1 MKKIMHAVFLLATFS
16 NSYSQQGGNAVQISK
31 KYSHAAELQ
40 TVMDKYTVK
49 DLPGISV
56 AVYSEQEG
64 WWTGSSG
71 FSRTETK
78 EKMTENNLQ
87 YIQSVSKTYMAV
99 AILKLNEEGRIR
111 LDAPMTNYLPGKYRD
126 WIKNADKITVRML
139 LSHTSGIAE
148 YVTDPE
154 YTQTVLL
161 TPLKVVVMSE
171 VLQCLQNEE
180 AQFAPGEKYLYTNTN
195 FTLLALI
202 GDFITGNHAEYITAN
217 IMKPLGLKNTF
228 YRDDKT
234 YLNNPRLVDSYWD
247 LLNAGRPA
255 NVTPM
260 QKANVQ
266 ALIGDDGIICT
277 PEDAVK
283 FLIGLMEGRLLKDSS
298 LKLMQQWV
306 RNSEGRE
313 VYGLGLIRFEFG
325 GLVGYGHGGGGIG
338 SGCALIYVPSKKA
351 YVFLATNIG
360 CVWDGAPAIKA
371 GEMRDEIFKIVFQ

>member
-1 MKKIMHAVFLLATFS
+1 MKNIIAAIILIVTIYSSYAQQPVQTVQVSK
-16 NSYSQQGGNAVQISK
+16 SYSHS
-31 KYSHAAELQ
+31 AELQ
-40 TVMDKYTVK
+40 TVMDKYTVR
-49 DLPGISV
+49 DLPGIAV

-71 FSRTETK
+71 FSKTETK
-78 EKMTENNLQ
+78 ARMTENNLQ

-111 LDAPMTNYLPGKYRD
+111 LDAPMTDYLPGKYKT
-126 WIKNADKITVRML
+126 WIKNADKISVRML

-171 VLQCLQNEE
+171 VLQCLQDEE
-180 AQFAPGEKYLYTNTN
+180 PQFAPGEKYLYTNTN
-195 FTLLALI
+195 YTLLALVA
-202 GDFITGNHAEYITAN
+202 DFITGDHAEYITAN

-228 YRDDKT
+228 YRNDKI
-234 YLNNPRLVDSYWD
+234 YLQNPRLVDSYWD
-247 LLNAGRPA
+247 LLNSGRPA

-277 PEDAVK
+277 PADAVK
-283 FLIGLMEGRLLKDSS
+283 FLMGLMEGRLLKDSS
-298 LKLMQQWV
+298 FKMMQKWV

-313 VYGLGLIRFEFG
+313 VYGLGLIRFEFN

-338 SGCALIYVPSKKA
+338 SGCALIYVPAKKA
-351 YVFLATNIG
+351 YVFLCTNIG
-360 CVWDGAPAIKA
+360 CVWDGAPAVKA
-371 GEMRDEIFKIVFQ
+371 GEMRDEIVKIVFQ